1 MCAYLICLFM
11 TLHMSLFPVR
21 LKHAA
26 IDRIEQELHSKRE
39 LQKKLAGMLIAM
51 ERAMAVYWNVNKLL
65 HVSQVENV

>member
-1 MCAYLICLFM
+1 MFFM
-11 TLHMSLFPVR
+11 TLHMSLFLVR

-65 HVSQVENV
+65 HVSQVKNV

>member
-1 MCAYLICLFM
+1 MFFM
-11 TLHMSLFPVR
+11 TLHMSLFLVR

-39 LQKKLAGMLIAM
+39 LQKKLVGMLIAM

-65 HVSQVENV
+65 HVSQVKNV